1 MKKLTILE
9 AEKIVY
15 NVLKINNIEELSI
28 LSKSKIYAERMGV
41 AKNPNSPIKI
51 LENLIKDKDQR
62 VLKSLSSRSDIP
74 AEFLVKLSKNKDD
87 YVVAV
92 VAKNKNTPIF
102 VLNELLKNNYKAVR
116 DNALNTLKELNYFN

>member
-9 AEKIVY
+9 AEEIVY
-15 NVLKINNIEELSI
+15 NVLKINNIDELTI
-28 LSKSKIYAERMGV
+28 LAKSKIYAERMGV
-41 AKNPNSPIKI
+41 AKNSNSKIEI
-51 LENLIKDKDQR
+51 LETLIKDKDQR

-74 AEFLVKLSKNKDD
+74 AEFLVKLSKNKDE

-102 VLNELLKNNYKAVR
+102 VLIELSKSNYKIIR
-116 DNALNTLKELNYFN
+116 ENALNTLKELKHI